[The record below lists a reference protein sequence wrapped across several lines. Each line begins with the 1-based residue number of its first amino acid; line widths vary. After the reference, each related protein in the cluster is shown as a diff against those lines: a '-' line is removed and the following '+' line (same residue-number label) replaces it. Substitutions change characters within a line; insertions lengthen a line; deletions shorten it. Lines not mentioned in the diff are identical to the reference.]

1 MRSTVLTS
9 SQPAIIDYQNIIF
22 SKKERE
28 KEKDYQNII
37 FDDSNVTLGNKNIT
51 YDHTIVTFDDSLILY
66 LH

>member
-37 FDDSNVTLGNKNIT
+37 FDDSNVTLGSKNIT